1 MFTTSF
7 ALYPYKLCKSSVF
20 INLVLFLASLYLTWH
35 FSGFPLYLIGQF
47 SDFVII
53 SFVDQCEFLFFLF
66 LFFRLESQFLHYT
79 LQKLVFV
86 EWLSYQGCVVVSSII
101 VEFIVVRKK
110 VFYNKIFGLFSPPKN
125 GICTFFFFFGDRQ
138 LGICNVLPK
147 KKIIIGTQE
156 IKSICIMHKTL
167 TLIMLSKFWKI
178 K

>member
-1 MFTTSF
+1 M
-7 ALYPYKLCKSSVF
+7 
-20 INLVLFLASLYLTWH
+20 
-35 FSGFPLYLIGQF
+35 
-47 SDFVII
+47 
-53 SFVDQCEFLFFLF
+53 
-66 LFFRLESQFLHYT
+66 
-79 LQKLVFV
+79 
-86 EWLSYQGCVVVSSII
+86 VVSSII

-125 GICTFFFFFGDRQ
+125 GICTFFFFFWGDRQ

-147 KKIIIGTQE
+147 KKKKKFIIGTQE